1 MGRWWPGVSRLI
13 YPNYYIADGFMCSI
27 YSGSSLQQRIF
38 FGQKMKS
45 FLMKKR
51 NKITKIFRELS
62 ASFAKFTEIFCS
74 CAYLNIIFAQ
84 NQTSKQLQ

>member
-51 NKITKIFRELS
+51 NKITKIL
-62 ASFAKFTEIFCS
+62 
-74 CAYLNIIFAQ
+74 Q
-84 NQTSKQLQ
+84 NLLKYFVRALI